1 VDGANASNHPL
12 PNPAQDGKLA
22 KTGDKS
28 MLSLQ
33 GIGAGLLAYLSGLWL
48 WARRKKKA

>member
-1 VDGANASNHPL
+1 MEGSNPPL
-12 PNPAQDGKLA
+12 LNPAQDGKLA
-22 KTGDKS
+22 KTGDTS

>member
-1 VDGANASNHPL
+1 
-12 PNPAQDGKLA
+12 
-22 KTGDKS
+22 

-33 GIGAGLLAYLSGLWL
+33 GIGAGLLVYLSGLWL